1 MWKTYKQSIA
11 GLQKTF
17 HSQKK
22 PSLCLSLRLLLLHN
36 ILISTVIKPMK
47 LVQMLC
53 LDNQTYISAKV
64 PWKEKTVNLARLH
77 SSLKTDNGVVYVNPF
92 VLFSRLILLAER
104 EEETT
109 PCFEYELTNYPFLL
123 FWNGMMRNGN
133 NASLCSFLM
142 KVIPNANLPTE
153 IVQVNDGETLLFQ
166 IKSLLFTKSSDIY
179 MLYEKSLYSKYG
191 YC

>member
-1 MWKTYKQSIA
+1 
-11 GLQKTF
+11 
-17 HSQKK
+17 
-22 PSLCLSLRLLLLHN
+22 
-36 ILISTVIKPMK
+36 MK

-109 PCFEYELTNYPFLL
+109 PCFEYELNNYPFS
-123 FWNGMMRNGN
+123 FFKDGMMRNGN
-133 NASLCSFLM
+133 KASLCSFLM
-142 KVIPNANLPTE
+142 KVMTNANLPSE
-153 IVQVNDGETLLFQ
+153 IVQRNDGESLLLP
-166 IKSLLFTKSSDIY
+166 IKSLLFTKFSDIY
-179 MLYEKSLYSKYG
+179 QLYEKHLCSK
-191 YC
+191 